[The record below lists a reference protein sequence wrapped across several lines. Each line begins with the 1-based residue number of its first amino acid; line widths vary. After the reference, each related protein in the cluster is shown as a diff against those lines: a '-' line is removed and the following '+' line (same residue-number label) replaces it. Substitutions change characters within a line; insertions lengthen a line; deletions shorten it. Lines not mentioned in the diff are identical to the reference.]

1 MNHDA
6 TELNT
11 TSDEARD
18 RSKEPD
24 AVEYQED
31 IGTFEDLDGD
41 GIPDDLD
48 DEGLDDLLADIDPD
62 DIETPNDD
70 DKDDDDGTQ

>member
-1 MNHDA
+1 MNHNA
-6 TELNT
+6 LEPNT
-11 TSDEARD
+11 RSDEVRD
-18 RSKEPD
+18 RSIEPE
-24 AVEYQED
+24 AVEDQED

-62 DIETPNDD
+62 DIEIPND